1 MTNLKQFFLLS
12 LVFILAC
19 SVPAITISASTNHPS
34 TSRAASQPDATSTSI
49 ESTPTEKS
57 ITPPP
62 GTPQPA
68 WQWPRSTPEEQ
79 GISSNILAAMLEKIQ
94 QDNRQIHSLLIV
106 RHGVVILEVS
116 VHPFRPETR
125 HAVYSVTKSI
135 TATLMGIA
143 LDKGVL
149 ESVDNP
155 VADFFPDLPID
166 DPRKKEITVENLLAM
181 NSGVEWTEPLHSGLS
196 DLWGILE
203 ARDPV
208 KYFFSPA
215 LVAEPG
221 EVFNYNSGGSHLLSI
236 ILQQETDSTGADFAR
251 QHLFTP
257 LDITDFTWDK
267 DYTRHTVGGTGLE
280 LLPVDMAKIGQV
292 YLDNGVWQYE
302 QILSADWIKTST
314 QTHSQPSP
322 DVGYGYQWWLRPQ
335 GDYYA
340 LGWGGQQIRILP
352 RQDMVMVITAGE
364 SGEYILHNDLVDGYL
379 IPAVQ
384 SNNPLPENTAALKR
398 LQTTANTLSTPRT
411 FPSSE
416 IPPMAYE
423 VDGKKWLV
431 TGRGDWSMF
440 ALYQVNKKEA
450 RLDLTLE
457 GDSMPLII
465 GLDGIYRITETE
477 ECGPIAMLGYWEAP
491 DTFVVMQQNLREAD
505 RRMTRLQFN
514 EDTVN
519 LYSQWF
525 VEPYQEESVAIL
537 FQQ

>member
-1 MTNLKQFFLLS
+1 MLRLNRFSILCLA
-12 LVFILAC
+12 FILAC
-19 SVPAITISASTNHPS
+19 NAQVIPVSALSEQSSDSRAVTQTDASSASIDSP
-34 TSRAASQPDATSTSI
+34 
-49 ESTPTEKS
+49 PTEKS

-68 WQWPRSTPEEQ
+68 WQWPRSTPEAQ
-79 GISSNILAAMLEKIQ
+79 GVSSNILAAMLEKIHQ
-94 QDNRQIHSLLIV
+94 GNRQIHSLLIV

-143 LDKGVL
+143 LDKGML
-149 ESVDNP
+149 ESVNKP
-155 VADFFPDLPID
+155 VADFFSDIPID
-166 DPRKKEITVENLLAM
+166 DARKKEITVENLLAM
-181 NSGVEWTEPLHSGLS
+181 NSGIEWNEPLHSGLS

-203 ARDPV
+203 ASDPV
-208 KYFFSPA
+208 KYFFSPNM
-215 LVAEPG
+215 VAEPG

-236 ILQQETDSTGADFAR
+236 ILQQETGSTGADFAR
-251 QHLFTP
+251 QFLFTP
-257 LDITDFTWDK
+257 LEITDFAWDK
-267 DYTRHTVGGTGLE
+267 DYTRHTVGGTGLS

-292 YLDNGVWQYE
+292 YLDSGRWQDE
-302 QILSADWIKTST
+302 QILSANWIKTST
-314 QTHSQPSP
+314 QIHSQPSP

-352 RQDMVMVITAGE
+352 KQDMVMVTTAGE
-364 SGEYILHNDLVDGYL
+364 SGQYILHDDLVDGYL
-379 IPAVQ
+379 IPAIQ
-384 SNNPLPENTAALKR
+384 SNNALPENAAALKR
-398 LQTTANTLSTPRT
+398 LQTAVNNLSTPQT

-423 VDGKKWLV
+423 VDGKQWLV

-440 ALYQVNKKEA
+440 TLHQVNETEA
-450 RLDLTLE
+450 QLDLTLE
-457 GDSMPLII
+457 GESMPLTV
-465 GLDGIYRITETE
+465 GLDGTYRITETE
-477 ECGPIAMLGYWEAP
+477 ECGPIAMLGYWETP

-505 RRMTRLQFN
+505 RRMTHLKFN
-514 EDTVN
+514 EDTVK
-519 LYSQWF
+519 LHSQWF
-525 VEPYQEESVAIL
+525 VEPYQEESKAVL